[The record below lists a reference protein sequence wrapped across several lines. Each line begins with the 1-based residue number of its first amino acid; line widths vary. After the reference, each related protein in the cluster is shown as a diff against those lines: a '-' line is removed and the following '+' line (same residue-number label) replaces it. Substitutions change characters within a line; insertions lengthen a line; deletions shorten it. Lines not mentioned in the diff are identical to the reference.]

1 MELLRKLLTESA
13 GKPEDITINQFCRRV
28 DDLGWK
34 SLVARAGGLG
44 TLAEAREAVLANPGA
59 RLVRVQDVSAGGRV
73 SGGAAKPSYDA
84 MLPPQST

>member
-1 MELLRKLLTESA
+1 M
-13 GKPEDITINQFCRRV
+13 
-28 DDLGWK
+28 
-34 SLVARAGGLG
+34 VARAGGLG